1 MRYANV
7 QEARMSENSDLEEF
21 SHTCFEDEADML
33 EFAYEK
39 IENSVFIWA
48 LWCKAFAPEM
58 PDEMSR
64 QLAIEFLIEIHKQ
77 IAPRISIDIAKP
89 EYGNI
94 LLGFIR
100 KYREKK
106 TDQDPNRSS

>member
-33 EFAYEK
+33 EFCYEK
-39 IENSVFIWA
+39 IENSIFIWA
-48 LWCKAFAPEM
+48 LWCKTFAPEM
-58 PDEMSR
+58 SDEVSR
-64 QLAIEFLIEIHKQ
+64 SLAIEFLIEIHKQ
-77 IAPRISIDIAKP
+77 IAPRISIDVGRD
-89 EYGNI
+89 ETGNI

-106 TDQDPNRSS
+106 KDSDSTQNS

>member
-1 MRYANV
+1 
-7 QEARMSENSDLEEF
+7 MSENSDLEEF

-39 IENSVFIWA
+39 IENSIFIWA
-48 LWCKAFAPEM
+48 LWCKTFAPEM
-58 PDEMSR
+58 SDEVSR
-64 QLAIEFLIEIHKQ
+64 SLAIEFLVEIHKQ
-77 IAPRISIDIAKP
+77 ICPRISIDVVK
-89 EYGNI
+89 EESSNI

-106 TDQDPNRSS
+106 ADPNQSS

>member
-1 MRYANV
+1 
-7 QEARMSENSDLEEF
+7 MSENSDLEEF

-39 IENSVFIWA
+39 IENSIFIWT
-48 LWCKAFAPEM
+48 LWCKTFAPEM
-58 PDEMSR
+58 SDEVSR
-64 QLAIEFLIEIHKQ
+64 SLAIEFMIEIHKQ
-77 IAPRISIDIAKP
+77 IAPRISVDVARM
-89 EYGNI
+89 ESGNI

-106 TDQDPNRSS
+106 IDPNLNA

>member
-1 MRYANV
+1 
-7 QEARMSENSDLEEF
+7 MSENSDLEEF

-39 IENSVFIWA
+39 IENSIFIWA
-48 LWCKAFAPEM
+48 LWCKTFAPEM
-58 PDEMSR
+58 SDEVSR
-64 QLAIEFLIEIHKQ
+64 QLAIEFLVEIHKQ
-77 IAPRISIDIAKP
+77 IAPRISIDVAKA
-89 EYGNI
+89 ETGNV

-106 TDQDPNRSS
+106 SEPGSNQNC